1 MGRRHADDAS
11 GIPVEYLT
19 GEIFGAAS
27 PSRAMNRHV
36 VMLSAPLPRVRDGN
50 QYALSAVSTFYVKPR
65 SVFRCIGRSVE
76 IGKFGTL
83 IMAACEC
90 QYKQQYQAQIF
101 QCFHIVTNLYL
112 RISSYFSE
120 LRGDADEQFEVDTGH
135 GAREH
140 RKVVLVEEIIDC
152 KFQLNVHRFEK
163 QVFSKETLLMK
174 YSGRCPVS
182 V

>member
-1 MGRRHADDAS
+1 
-11 GIPVEYLT
+11 
-19 GEIFGAAS
+19 
-27 PSRAMNRHV
+27 
-36 VMLSAPLPRVRDGN
+36 
-50 QYALSAVSTFYVKPR
+50 
-65 SVFRCIGRSVE
+65 
-76 IGKFGTL
+76 
-83 IMAACEC
+83 MAACEC

-163 QVFSKETLLMK
+163 QVFLQGDVAHEIF
-174 YSGRCPVS
+174 GQVS
-182 V
+182 CQRVVVA

>member
-19 GEIFGAAS
+19 GEIFGSGFAVTGDEQARGNAVGS
-27 PSRAMNRHV
+27 
-36 VMLSAPLPRVRDGN
+36 LPRVRDGN

-112 RISSYFSE
+112 RISSYFF
-120 LRGDADEQFEVDTGH
+120 RT
-135 GAREH
+135 
-140 RKVVLVEEIIDC
+140 
-152 KFQLNVHRFEK
+152 
-163 QVFSKETLLMK
+163 
-174 YSGRCPVS
+174 SG
-182 V
+182 